1 MLKKYFILIVIIL
14 ITMSGCQ
21 QEVNLDKELSE
32 KVKTFEENDFLFGS
46 LDITYEE
53 FQDATKDIISDSF
66 NYIDQKVI
74 YSVMG
79 GGVENV
85 EVKGI
90 DLKGL
95 SKEELEN
102 HKQKINELMGRFLE
116 NNKITMKISSTY
128 DTKSDN
134 DSQKFVYS
142 QTITQL
148 DEESNPS
155 KENNLHI
162 VNKRYTF
169 EKQEKTWKI
178 IKIRSYPFWYS
189 DSLLKDDDSKE
200 EFFSKIKFGN
210 TEEVVE
216 YILSFTL
223 KEVE

>member
-53 FQDATKDIISDSF
+53 FQHATKDIISDSF

-74 YSVMG
+74 YSVIG

-95 SKEELEN
+95 SKEEFEN
-102 HKQKINELMGRFLE
+102 HKLKINELMDSSLE
-116 NNKITMKISSTY
+116 YDKITMKISPAY
-128 DTKSDN
+128 DTKSDY

-142 QTITQL
+142 QTIRQR

-155 KENNLHI
+155 KENNLYI

-169 EKQEKTWKI
+169 EKQENTWKI
-178 IKIRSYPFWYS
+178 IKIRSHPFWYS
-189 DSLLKDDDSKE
+189 DDLLRDDDSKE
-200 EFFSKIKFGN
+200 EFFSKIKFGS

-223 KEVE
+223 KEGK